1 MIVSL
6 GVPILKQAGAFGTVA
21 TTAAA
26 THVRSNVVSAFVF
39 REDVVNC
46 CSVRSQILF
55 AVSTFPV
62 PSFEDVMP
70 KFLSGMF
77 RA

>member
-26 THVRSNVVSAFVF
+26 THVRPNVVSAFVL
-39 REDVVNC
+39 RKNVVNR